1 MNRCILCTP
10 FLITRSDQTS
20 MLGRVWGERVLDGAR
35 IDEGTDSER
44 KFGNLYEVP
53 H

>member
-1 MNRCILCTP
+1 MYEHMHIMYP
-10 FLITRSDQTS
+10 VLIK
-20 MLGRVWGERVLDGAR
+20 LVWYDVCGGTCVLDGAR

-44 KFGNLYEVP
+44 KFGNLHELP